1 MVKEL
6 QHFVPSHSSSGRQ
19 SVFYSFV
26 SFTRKKAAG
35 LVRHNESDH

>member
-6 QHFVPSHSSSGRQ
+6 QHFVPSHSLVP

-35 LVRHNESDH
+35 LVHHNESDH